1 MDFID
6 QLQALSTK
14 ALKIR
19 EHLQTEEATKNALIM
34 PFIGILGYDIFDPTE
49 VIPEFV
55 ADVGIKKG
63 EKVDYAI
70 VKDGKVILL
79 YECKKCGAKLELEH
93 ASQLFRYFTVTDARV
108 GILTDGLIYRFYTDL
123 EAPNK
128 MDSKPFMEFNLLD
141 IQEPLVSEL
150 KKLSKPFFN
159 MEEIITVA
167 GEMKYTRE
175 IKHILA
181 EQLSSPSDE
190 FVRFFA
196 AQIYSG
202 KLTQGTRE
210 RFADITK
217 RAINQFINERINE
230 RLKSA
235 MAGTTGTFIAEEE
248 SPSNIDTNEEATDT
262 PQDLVTTTEEEY
274 EAFYIVKAIL
284 REAVSPERIVSRD
297 TQSYFGVLL
306 DNNNR
311 KPICRF
317 HFNRSQMYLGLIGDN
332 KSEERVP
339 IETLNDI
346 YKYADRLKH
355 TISFYDK
362 NLEANVVEAAAINP
376 SYSIAEIAES

>member
-181 EQLSSPSDE
+181 EQLSSPSDD

-235 MAGTTGTFIAEEE
+235 MARTSGMVLLEDESSKDSIADEQ
-248 SPSNIDTNEEATDT
+248 PTKT
-262 PQDLVTTTEEEY
+262 PEDLVLTTEEEY
-274 EAFYIVKAIL
+274 EAFFIVKAIL
-284 REAVSPERIVSRD
+284 REIISPERIIARD
-297 TQSYFGVLL
+297 TQSYFGILL
-306 DNNNR
+306 DDNNR

-317 HFNRSQMYLGLIGDN
+317 HFNRSQKYLGLIGEN
-332 KSEERVP
+332 KAEERVP

-346 YKYADRLKH
+346 YKYADRLKR

-362 NLEANVVEAAAINP
+362 LPEADI
-376 SYSIAEIAES
+376 IESANTNY

>member
-1 MDFID
+1 
-6 QLQALSTK
+6 
-14 ALKIR
+14 
-19 EHLQTEEATKNALIM
+19 
-34 PFIGILGYDIFDPTE
+34 
-49 VIPEFV
+49 
-55 ADVGIKKG
+55 
-63 EKVDYAI
+63 
-70 VKDGKVILL
+70 
-79 YECKKCGAKLELEH
+79 
-93 ASQLFRYFTVTDARV
+93 
-108 GILTDGLIYRFYTDL
+108 
-123 EAPNK
+123 
-128 MDSKPFMEFNLLD
+128 
-141 IQEPLVSEL
+141 
-150 KKLSKPFFN
+150 
-159 MEEIITVA
+159 
-167 GEMKYTRE
+167 MKYTRE

-306 DNNNR
+306 DDNNR